1 MRFGPPISHL
11 APPYGLLAEAYD
23 DVIGR
28 NFFERVRQI
37 FEQLV
42 AQHRIGFSS
51 AADLGCGTG
60 LFARY
65 LSSLWRVPVFG
76 VDLSPAMLRVAAS
89 NCRDTDVTLLHQDIR
104 RLRLPRRVDL
114 VTANFDTLNHLVND
128 GELPALFRRVYD
140 HLHPGGHFIF
150 DFITPCDPLGAPAMI
165 HRRRSRDGHRQ
176 VTQRIRWV
184 PGRRM
189 LFYEVLF
196 RESARPAP
204 RLELHR
210 ERTYWPRDVATW
222 LLDAGLVLRD
232 VLDAATLRQAT
243 ACHRRIIVVAQKP
256 AGAPTRSGTSRLL
269 AGADTSPGKQPR
281 RFRGGDGQ
289 DALFGKEENTQ

>member
-1 MRFGPPISHL
+1 MTALRDAAMWRL
-11 APPYGLLAEAYD
+11 VPPYGLLSATYD

-28 NFFERVRQI
+28 DFFERVRRV
-37 FEQLV
+37 FEHLIRR
-42 AQHRIGFSS
+42 HRIGFSS

-65 LSSLWRVPVFG
+65 LNSLWRVPVFG
-76 VDLSPAMLRVAAS
+76 VDVSPAMLRVAAH
-89 NCRDTDVTLLHQDIR
+89 NCRDTNVILLRQDIR
-104 RLRLPRRVDL
+104 RLRLPQRVDL

-128 GELPALFRRVYD
+128 GEVPLLFRCVQDCLR
-140 HLHPGGHFIF
+140 PGGHFIF
-150 DFITPCDPLGAPAMI
+150 DFITPCDPLGAATMI
-165 HRRRSRDGHRQ
+165 RHRPSHDGRRH

-196 RESARPAP
+196 RGSARPAP
-204 RLELHR
+204 RLELHC

-222 LLDAGLVLRD
+222 LIDAGLVLRD
-232 VLDAATLRQAT
+232 VLDAATLRKAT

-256 AGAPTRSGTSRLL
+256 PSGRQVAS
-269 AGADTSPGKQPR
+269 A
-281 RFRGGDGQ
+281 
-289 DALFGKEENTQ
+289 

>member
-1 MRFGPPISHL
+1 MLLALSGLAGACKGDNMTPRTVRL
-11 APPYGLLAEAYD
+11 APPYGPLAEAYD

-28 NFFERVRQI
+28 DFFERMRRV
-37 FEQLV
+37 FEHLV
-42 AQHRIGFSS
+42 ARHRIGFSS

-65 LSSLWRVPVFG
+65 LNTLWRVPVFG
-76 VDLSPAMLRVAAS
+76 VDLSPTMLRVAAS
-89 NCRDTDVTLLHQDIR
+89 NCCDTNVRLLHQDIR
-104 RLRLPRRVDL
+104 HLRLPQRVDL

-128 GELPALFRRVYD
+128 GELPSLFRHVYD

-150 DFITPCDPLGAPAMI
+150 DFITPCDPLGAATMI
-165 HRRRSRDGHRQ
+165 RHRPSRDRRRH

-184 PGRRM
+184 PARRM

-196 RESARPAP
+196 RDSARPAP
-204 RLELHR
+204 RLELHC

-222 LLDAGLVLRD
+222 LMDAGLVLRD
-232 VLDAATLRQAT
+232 VLDAATLRKAT

-256 AGAPTRSGTSRLL
+256 PSGRQVSS
-269 AGADTSPGKQPR
+269 AES
-281 RFRGGDGQ
+281 
-289 DALFGKEENTQ
+289 

>member
-1 MRFGPPISHL
+1 MML

-28 NFFERVRQI
+28 DFFARIRRI
-37 FEQLV
+37 FEHLV
-42 AQHRIGFSS
+42 ARHRIAFAS

-65 LSSLWRVPVFG
+65 LNALWRVPVFG
-76 VDLSPAMLRVAAS
+76 VDLSPAMLRIAAS
-89 NCRDTDVTLLHQDIR
+89 NCRDTNVMLLRQDIR
-104 RLRLPRRVDL
+104 ELRLPRRVDL

-140 HLHPGGHFIF
+140 QLRPGGHFIF
-150 DFITPCDPLGAPAMI
+150 DFITPCDPLGTAAI
-165 HRRRSRDGHRQ
+165 TRRLLSCDGRRH

-196 RESARPAP
+196 RDSARPTP

-222 LLDAGLVLRD
+222 LMEAGLVLRD
-232 VLDAATLRQAT
+232 VLDAATLRDAT

-256 AGAPTRSGTSRLL
+256 ASRRW
-269 AGADTSPGKQPR
+269 DRT
-281 RFRGGDGQ
+281 
-289 DALFGKEENTQ
+289 